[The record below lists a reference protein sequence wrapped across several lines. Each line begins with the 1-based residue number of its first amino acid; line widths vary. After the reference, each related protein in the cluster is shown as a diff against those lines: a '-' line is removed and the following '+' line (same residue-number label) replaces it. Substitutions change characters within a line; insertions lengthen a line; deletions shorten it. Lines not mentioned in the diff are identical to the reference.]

1 MNERNTDATRTIV
14 MTGATSGI
22 GKLAALKLLQDAPD
36 VHLVVLARSP
46 GTTIAEALKE
56 SSGNPHVSSLTADLA
71 SLDSIRAATTALRDE
86 LDRDVLPPLTGIVG
100 NAGTQFVD
108 ATQSTVDGLETTF
121 AVNVLA
127 NHVLVDEL
135 REQLSVPGRIVF
147 TTSDTHFGGFAQ
159 RLLLVPG
166 PRWDEPT
173 RLATPGTGQ
182 EAQTATAGRTAYSTS
197 KLGVIYLVHA
207 LARRLPPGIDVFS
220 FNPSLTPGTDLVR
233 AAGPI
238 TRFVSNRILPAL
250 TFTPFARPVSVSG
263 ADLAAAAIGP
273 IPGES
278 GSYINGARVERS
290 SLESYDPEREDALW
304 DELKVLGA
312 G

>member
-1 MNERNTDATRTIV
+1 MSEQKTDATRTIV
-14 MTGATSGI
+14 ITGATGGI

-36 VHLVVLARSP
+36 VHLVVLARSASS
-46 GTTIAEALKE
+46 TIARELSEK
-56 SSGNPHVSSLTADLA
+56 SGNPHVSSLTADLA
-71 SLDSIRAATTALRDE
+71 SLDSIRAATAELRDE
-86 LDRDVLPPLTGIVG
+86 LDRDALPPVTGIVG
-100 NAGTQFVD
+100 NAGTQFLD
-108 ATQSTVDGLETTF
+108 ANQATVDGFETTF

-127 NHVLVDEL
+127 NHVLIDEL
-135 REQLSVPGRIVF
+135 RDQLRAPGRIVL

-166 PRWDEPT
+166 PDWEEPT
-173 RLATPGTGQ
+173 RLATPGAA
-182 EAQTATAGRTAYSTS
+182 ENAQTAPAGRTAYSTS

-220 FNPSLTPGTDLVR
+220 FNPALVPGTGLAR

-238 TRFVSNRILPAL
+238 TRFIFHRILPAL
-250 TFTPFARPVSVSG
+250 TITPIARRASVSG

-278 GSYINGARVERS
+278 GSYINGSRVERS

-304 DELKVLGA
+304 DQLKVLGA